1 MGGAALVLELELA
14 VIPPRELVHGMDR
27 DGAELL
33 ARSNGRCARAPILRT
48 AALNWS
54 IPPASSMVRMR
65 SRSVAL
71 TAKGRPR
78 DEQATAPP
86 VILRVL
92 QQIKGRRRLPQ
103 TRDRPARLL
112 LDGCNFRHLGQ

>member
-14 VIPPRELVHGMDR
+14 VIPPRALVHGMDR
-27 DGAELL
+27 DGAEVL

-71 TAKGRPR
+71 NDDR

-112 LDGCNFRHLGQ
+112 LDGCNFRHLAQ

>member
-71 TAKGRPR
+71 NDEAASASPKRPR
-78 DEQATAPP
+78 
-86 VILRVL
+86 ISLSL
-92 QQIKGRRRLPQ
+92 S
-103 TRDRPARLL
+103 
-112 LDGCNFRHLGQ
+112 